1 MPPHRSFPPSVAI
14 FWLCEP
20 DDWTSQQLS
29 GRDAAI
35 SLRDIQERP
44 VAPKAT
50 KLAVELACTNGDLAG
65 QLTFGA
71 MEGDL
76 HSETLNLEGPV
87 SMLVGPSA
95 SRKPPQDDHAL
106 RRLVAAL
113 SANSVTLTASNLTE
127 LQSLLAQIG
136 KLGPPEAMRYISGI
150 ARLRCVRVK
159 RLLHVDPVPMPI
171 LVPCLQITLS
181 IHETAF
187 AGHAIH
193 TFAKMMEQYFLR
205 YAGPQDG
212 IELVISSLRGGEIYR
227 GEPVL
232 GPPGLVFV

>member
-1 MPPHRSFPPSVAI
+1 
-14 FWLCEP
+14 
-20 DDWTSQQLS
+20 
-29 GRDAAI
+29 
-35 SLRDIQERP
+35 
-44 VAPKAT
+44 
-50 KLAVELACTNGDLAG
+50 
-65 QLTFGA
+65 

-95 SRKPPQDDHAL
+95 SSKPPQDDHAL

-113 SANSVTLTASNLTE
+113 SANGVTFTTSNLTE

-136 KLGPPEAMRYISGI
+136 KLGPPQAMRYISGI
-150 ARLRCVRVK
+150 ARLGCVRVK

-181 IHETAF
+181 IDETAF

-232 GPPGLVFV
+232 RPPGLVFV